1 MSSAQADPRDATLWA
16 QADSLLAG
24 VEDLRRIVLTA
35 GYHDDAAELLTV
47 SAERAAL
54 ASLLDGRGDLVAA
67 SVADAAVCGAAGAL
81 CASARQG
88 SVSVSLSDGSKREFG
103 FSDRAGM
110 SAPRW
115 VLALSAASCAAHADA
130 LQVLLSP
137 LTVSACQE
145 SPETA
150 DAFWTGYCLALAAL
164 YRADGG
170 AEDLLQ
176 AAIASMAP
184 AQHKHLRIADPAFVE
199 QVCAPVLKCALG
211 IARQDAAAAQAGL
224 TAALSARAEYYGNGA
239 GRGERQGLLAFELAG
254 LLALAKRREMHL
266 SCESD
271 QLPAVL
277 FESSGVASALTYH
290 FPPMRLLHDGEAHWF
305 LDLQGFPR
313 DAREHQLL
321 DQDGALVA
329 IYCANGVTGLPRSE
343 ARFALSDSDDS
354 SGKQQQWPLA
364 LDAGQLYYLHDLLC
378 RLAESGDA
386 DSTAGVEERNRYL
399 GEAVE
404 VRKALALRLPE
415 SAGDFD
421 VSTLHSRLGR
431 QIHEKHPEWFGRN
444 YLESIN
450 HGLAQQG
457 IENAIKDLP
466 PEALAMAAIALLREQ
481 LTPLLHALG
490 RDRDGALTAQL
501 RPRPEDYA
509 RAFLPQ
515 YAEAARTAF
524 EAIWAD
530 SPRISPALSGSE
542 LKLNMAP
549 AGMLADDNALSWNFP
564 GGYRSVAHMLDP
576 HRVWVAWKLIAPGK
590 TAGMAY
596 DGLVWLDD
604 HWAWF
609 PKPYRVLAA
618 LVSKNGFQPG

>member
-16 QADSLLAG
+16 QADSLLAA

-54 ASLLDGRGDLVAA
+54 GSLLDGRGDLVAA

-88 SVSVSLSDGSKREFG
+88 SVSVSLSDGSKREFA

-137 LTVSACQE
+137 LAVSACQE
-145 SPETA
+145 SPEAA

-164 YRADGG
+164 YRADGS

-176 AAIASMAP
+176 AAIAGMAP
-184 AQHKHLRIADPAFVE
+184 AQYKHLRIADPAFVE
-199 QVCAPVLKCALG
+199 QICAPVLQCALG
-211 IARQDAAAAQAGL
+211 IARQDATVAQAGL
-224 TAALSARAEYYGNGA
+224 TAALSARAAYYGNGA

-254 LLALAKRREMHL
+254 LLALARRRDMSM
-266 SCESD
+266 SCVSD
-271 QLPAVL
+271 QLPAAL
-277 FESSGVASALTYH
+277 FESSGVASALTYR

-321 DQDGALVA
+321 DEDGALVA
-329 IYCANGVTGLPRSE
+329 IYRANGVTGLPESE
-343 ARFALSDSDDS
+343 ARFALSDSDHTAAE
-354 SGKQQQWPLA
+354 KLREWPLA

-378 RLAESGDA
+378 RLAESGDS
-386 DSTAGVEERNRYL
+386 DSTAGIEERNRYL
-399 GEAVE
+399 GETIE

-421 VSTLHSRLGR
+421 ASTLHSALGR
-431 QIHEKHPEWFGRN
+431 QIHEQHPELFGRN
-444 YLESIN
+444 HLESIH

-457 IENAIKDLP
+457 IEKAIKDLP
-466 PEALAMAAIALLREQ
+466 PEAMAMAAIALLREQ

-490 RDRDGALTAQL
+490 RDRDGSLTAQL
-501 RPRPEDYA
+501 RPRSEDYA

-524 EAIWAD
+524 EAIWAEP
-530 SPRISPALSGSE
+530 PRVSPALPGSE
-542 LKLNMAP
+542 LKLNIAP
-549 AGMLADDNALSWNFP
+549 AGMLVDDNALSWNFP
-564 GGYRSVAHMLDP
+564 GGYRSVAPLLDP

-590 TAGMAY
+590 SAGMAY

-609 PKPYRVLAA
+609 PKPYRVLAGM
-618 LVSKNGFQPG
+618 VPRV

>member
-1 MSSAQADPRDATLWA
+1 MSSLQADPRDATLWA

-24 VEDLRRIVLTA
+24 AEDLRRIVLTA

-54 ASLLDGRGDLVAA
+54 ASLLDGCNDLVAA

-81 CASARQG
+81 CASARPG
-88 SVSVSLSDGSKREFG
+88 SVSVCLSDGSKREFV

-115 VLALSAASCAAHADA
+115 VLALSAASCAAHAGA

-150 DAFWTGYCLALAAL
+150 DSFWTGYCLSLAAL
-164 YRADGG
+164 YRADVG

-176 AAIASMAP
+176 SVMASMAP
-184 AQHKHLRIADPAFVE
+184 AQHKQLRIAEPAFVE
-199 QVCAPVLKCALG
+199 QVCTPVLQCALG
-211 IARQDAAAAQAGL
+211 IARQDTAAAQAGL
-224 TAALSARAEYYGNGA
+224 TAALSARSEYYGKGA
-239 GRGERQGLLAFELAG
+239 GQGERQGLLAFELAG
-254 LLALAKRREMHL
+254 LLALAKRRGMSV

-271 QLPAVL
+271 QLPAAL
-277 FESSGVASALTYH
+277 FESSRVTSSLTYH

-305 LDLQGFPR
+305 LDLQGFAR

-329 IYCANGVTGLPRSE
+329 VYRANGVTGLPECE
-343 ARFALSDSDDS
+343 ARFALSDSKDTAA
-354 SGKQQQWPLA
+354 KPHRWPLA
-364 LDAGQLYYLHDLLC
+364 LDAGQLHYLHDLLC

-386 DSTAGVEERNRYL
+386 ASTAGVEERNRYL
-399 GEAVE
+399 REAVE
-404 VRKALALRLPE
+404 LRKALALRLPE

-444 YLESIN
+444 YLVSIN
-450 HGLAQQG
+450 QGPAQQG
-457 IENAIKDLP
+457 IENAIKELP
-466 PEALAMAAIALLREQ
+466 PEALAMAAIAMLREQ
-481 LTPLLHALG
+481 LTPILHALG
-490 RDRDGALTAQL
+490 QDRDGSLSAQL

-509 RAFLPQ
+509 RAFLPP
-515 YAEAARTAF
+515 YVEAARVAF
-524 EAIWAD
+524 EAIWAEP
-530 SPRISPALSGSE
+530 PRVSPALPGSE
-542 LKLNMAP
+542 LKLNFAP
-549 AGMLADDNALSWNFP
+549 AGMLAHDNALSWNFP
-564 GGYRSVAHMLDP
+564 GGYRSIAHLLDP

-618 LVSKNGFQPG
+618 LVSKSGLQPG